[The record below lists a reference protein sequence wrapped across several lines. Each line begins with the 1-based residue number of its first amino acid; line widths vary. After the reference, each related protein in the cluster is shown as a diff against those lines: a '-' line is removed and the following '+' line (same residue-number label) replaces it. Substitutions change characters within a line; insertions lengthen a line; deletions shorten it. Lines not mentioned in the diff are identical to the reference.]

1 MLSARTQYAC
11 LAAAQLASEYASGQ
25 PVQAGRIAE
34 RHGIPPT
41 FLVQILNEL
50 KRAGLVTS
58 TRGAGGGYRL
68 SSPPEQTTM
77 ADVVDLLEPAELPD
91 ACAAARSPLAATVH
105 RICCELATDRRARL
119 AEVTIADLAEG
130 LGSETEP
137 MWYI

>member
-11 LAAAQLASEYASGQ
+11 LAAAHLAGEYASGR
-25 PVQAGRIAE
+25 PIQAARIAE

-68 SSPPEQTTM
+68 SDSPDRTTL
-77 ADVVDLLEPAELPD
+77 ADVVDLLEPSEPPG
-91 ACAAARSPLAATVH
+91 ACAAAQSPLASTIH
-105 RICCELATDRRARL
+105 RICCDLATARRDRL
-119 AEVTIADLAEG
+119 AEITLANLAEG
-130 LGSETEP
+130 LGADVEP